1 MKIEHI
7 GIAVKNLEEAN
18 KLYAKLLGTKHYKEE
33 SVETEHVNTSF
44 FRVAQSKIELLE
56 ATSEDSSIHKFIE
69 KKGEGFHHIAFAVS
83 DIFAETERLKSEGF
97 QPLSE
102 APKIGADNKLVIF
115 FHPKT
120 TSGLLVELCQ
130 EIGE

>member
-83 DIFAETERLKSEGF
+83 DIFAETERLNSAWFSIMKFARVPLPTAEG
-97 QPLSE
+97 PES
-102 APKIGADNKLVIF
+102 
-115 FHPKT
+115 T
-120 TSGLLVELCQ
+120 TSLAS
-130 EIGE
+130 